1 MTLRPWTTP
10 DDLRRILRKQWD
22 GGVVLRAEV
31 DGQSMFPFRFR
42 LARPTTVEL
51 SSRFEEVRK
60 WMEALKAMPDVRV
73 EWKVQGTRTIGRN
86 EVPDTVWVDDIDAA
100 ARLLDTSAELVSF
113 RSIVATTRARMPMLV
128 DWLATN
134 PMDAISLALEW
145 ARVLDVVEWMCAN
158 PSPGIYVRHVDIPGV
173 DTKFIERHAIV
184 LRSMLDQILPVDAI
198 ATEHASF
205 DRRYGFQVP
214 PQTVRIRAID
224 PSVSVF
230 SGAGDRPVTLTLE
243 DFAQL
248 PGIERVFITE
258 NSVNFLA
265 FPPARSAIVVFGE
278 GYDVGKVA
286 NAPWV
291 RQAFVH
297 YWGDIDT
304 HGFAILDHL
313 RSVLP
318 HVSSLLMNH
327 ATLHAH
333 EAQWG
338 HEPMPTR
345 RDLTNLTEDER
356 SLYDD
361 LRDNLIRTH
370 LRFEQERTAF
380 HLVVEA
386 IDRAIASEQDDHQEP
401 K

>member
-1 MTLRPWTTP
+1 MTPRTWTTP
-10 DDLRRILRKQWD
+10 DDLRRTLRKQWD
-22 GGVVLRAEV
+22 RGAVLRAEV
-31 DGQSMFPFRFR
+31 DGQSLFPFRFR
-42 LARPTTVEL
+42 LARPTTAEL
-51 SSRFEEVRK
+51 SSRFEDVRK
-60 WMEALKAMPDVRV
+60 WMDALKAMPDLRV

-86 EVPDTVWVDDIDAA
+86 EVPDTVWVDNIDAA
-100 ARLLDTSAELVSF
+100 ARLLETSSELVSF
-113 RSIVATTRARMPMLV
+113 RTTVATTRSRVPVLV
-128 DWLATN
+128 EWLATH
-134 PMDAISLALEW
+134 PMDAISLASEW
-145 ARVLDVVEWMCAN
+145 DRILDVVVWMCAN
-158 PSPGIYVRHVDIPGV
+158 PNPGIYVRQVDIPGV
-173 DTKFIERHAIV
+173 DTKFIERNALV
-184 LRSMLDQILPVDAI
+184 LRSMLDAILPVDAI
-198 ATEHASF
+198 AIEHPSF
-205 DRRYGFQVP
+205 DRRYGFTLA

-224 PSVSVF
+224 PSVSVLR
-230 SGAGDRPVTLTLE
+230 STGDRPVTLTLE

-248 PGIERVFITE
+248 PAIDRVFITE
-258 NSVNFLA
+258 NYVNFLA

-286 NAPWV
+286 KAPWV
-291 RQAFVH
+291 QRASVH

-318 HVSSLLMNH
+318 RVSSLLMDH

-345 RDLTNLTEDER
+345 RDLPNLTADER

-361 LRDNLIRTH
+361 LRDNLIRSH
-370 LRFEQERTAF
+370 LRFEQEHTAF

-386 IDRAIASEQDDHQEP
+386 VARAITSEQSAQQ
-401 K
+401 KAQ

>member
-1 MTLRPWTTP
+1 MTLRQWTTP

-42 LARPTTVEL
+42 LTRPTTVEL

-100 ARLLDTSAELVSF
+100 VRLLDTSAELVSF
-113 RSIVATTRARMPMLV
+113 RAIVATTRARMPMLV
-128 DWLATN
+128 DWLATYAI
-134 PMDAISLALEW
+134 DAISLASEW
-145 ARVLDVVEWMCAN
+145 AHVLDVVEWMCAN
-158 PSPGIYVRHVDIPGV
+158 PNPGIYVRQVDISGV

-198 ATEHASF
+198 AIEHASF

-230 SGAGDRPVTLTLE
+230 SGTGDRPVTLTLE

-258 NSVNFLA
+258 NYVNFLA

-304 HGFAILDHL
+304 HGFSILDHL

-327 ATLHAH
+327 ATLNAH

-338 HEPMPTR
+338 YEPMPTR
-345 RDLTNLTEDER
+345 RDLPNLTADER

-380 HLVVEA
+380 HLVIEA